1 MPEPSLHTDIVES
14 PVGWWQIHADTQA
27 ITHISYSK
35 SAPTAVATSSDLTQK
50 AVNQLDQYFRG
61 TLKAFDLP
69 LALDTY
75 SKFYKQV
82 WAELRKVPYGKTASY
97 MDLAVAVDNPKA
109 VRAVGMANGRNPIP
123 IIVPCHRVIG
133 SDRSLT
139 GYVHG
144 LEVKRWL
151 LELEGAIPITLTLF

>member
-151 LELEGAIPITLTLF
+151 LELEGAIPATLTLF

>member
-61 TLKAFDLP
+61 ALKAFDLP

-151 LELEGAIPITLTLF
+151 LELEGAIPVTLTLF

>member
-50 AVNQLDQYFRG
+50 AANQLDQYFRG

-151 LELEGAIPITLTLF
+151 LELEGAIPVTLTLF